1 MNRLKLS
8 RVAQPQSAPP
18 RAKNISMRIVSLL
31 PSATEILYALGVGD
45 EVVGV
50 THECDFPPEAARKP
64 ALIKPRVDPTAAP
77 AEIDRQVSE
86 LVARG
91 ESIYAVD
98 GDLLA
103 SLAPDLIVTQDLCH
117 VCAASP
123 DDLATALSRFSRPPR
138 VLTLTPHS
146 LDDVWQD
153 IIRAGEATD
162 TLPRAESLA
171 ADLKARVQAVAS
183 ITASTD
189 AEVFSAARTAAS
201 TTASAAPQTVAQ
213 FTVRPRV
220 ACLEW
225 LDPLYVGGHWVPEM
239 VAIAGGED
247 VLGRAGH
254 PSFKV
259 TADDV
264 AQSNADIILVM
275 LCGYNA
281 KRNAAE
287 FQYAKIPSSWQNLPA
302 IRNRRIFAVDAN
314 SHFSRPG
321 PRLADGVELLAHLF
335 NPQRPQ
341 PHLPAATYVEL

>member
-1 MNRLKLS
+1 
-8 RVAQPQSAPP
+8 
-18 RAKNISMRIVSLL
+18 MRIVSLL

-45 EVVGV
+45 QVVGI
-50 THECDFPPEAARKP
+50 THECDVPPEAAGKP

-98 GDLLA
+98 ADLLA

-123 DDLATALSRFSRPPR
+123 DDLATALTRFSRPPR

-153 IIRAGEATD
+153 LIRVGDATN
-162 TLPRAESLA
+162 TRARAEALA
-171 ADLKARVQAVAS
+171 AELNAKVKAVAS
-183 ITASTD
+183 STAPAAFVTAS
-189 AEVFSAARTAAS
+189 SAR
-201 TTASAAPQTVAQ
+201 ASAVTQAA
-213 FTVRPRV
+213 VRPRV

-225 LDPLYVGGHWVPEM
+225 LDPFYVGGHWVPEM
-239 VAIAGGED
+239 VAIAGGDD

-259 TADDV
+259 SGDDI
-264 AQSNADIILVM
+264 ARSNADVILVM
-275 LCGYNA
+275 LCGYDA
-281 KRNAAE
+281 KRNAKE
-287 FQYAKIPSSWQNLPA
+287 FQAAKLPSSSANLPA

-314 SHFSRPG
+314 SYFSRPG
-321 PRLADGVELLAHLF
+321 PRLADGVQLLAHLL
-335 NPQRPQ
+335 NPQSSP
-341 PHLPAATYVEL
+341 PHSLEAAYVKL

>member
-1 MNRLKLS
+1 MDAGRAAPS
-8 RVAQPQSAPP
+8 RARFRYHDQ
-18 RAKNISMRIVSLL
+18 MRIVSLL

-45 EVVGV
+45 QVVGI
-50 THECDFPPEAARKP
+50 THECDFPPEVAGKP

-98 GDLLA
+98 ADLLA
-103 SLAPDLIVTQDLCH
+103 VLTPDLIVTQDLCH

-123 DDLATALSRFSRPPR
+123 DDLAAALTRFAHPPR

-153 IIRAGEATD
+153 IIRVGKATN
-162 TLPRAESLA
+162 TLPRAEALA
-171 ADLKARVQAVAS
+171 AELKAQVQAVAS
-183 ITASTD
+183 STAL
-189 AEVFSAARTAAS
+189 TAA
-201 TTASAAPQTVAQ
+201 
-213 FTVRPRV
+213 RPRV

-225 LDPLYVGGHWVPEM
+225 LDPFYVGGHWVPEM

-259 TADDV
+259 SADDI
-264 AQSNADIILVM
+264 AQSHADVILVM
-275 LCGYNA
+275 LCGYDARRNA
-281 KRNAAE
+281 KE
-287 FQYAKIPSSWQNLPA
+287 FNSAKIPPKWENLRA
-302 IRNRRIFAVDAN
+302 MRDRRVFAVDAN

-321 PRLADGVELLAHLF
+321 PRLADGVQLLAHLF
-335 NPQRPQ
+335 NPHQFEPRPS
-341 PHLPAATYVEL
+341 AAAYVRL